1 METISKLTHR
11 RFIIG
16 QQGLWPGRR
25 FKGLR
30 GTASAIRTMGAL
42 QLDPLNIV
50 ARSQHIALQGRVLG
64 YEQEFLDKVVYGQ
77 RQFFDYGGALFL
89 YPMEELPYWRAL
101 MGRTAAYPRMV
112 QFRAAH
118 PAAMDEVLAA
128 LHSNGPMGNR
138 DFGGDKLQY
147 WSYRGR
153 KDSAVALYYLWLL
166 GEVMITER
174 WGFDRVYDL
183 RERVAPPAYQHSATM
198 AEAEHFFA
206 LKTISVSNM
215 IREKRFRALWQGSI
229 ERKVP
234 QAEADRK
241 LAEMLEA
248 KAIARL
254 QIEGS
259 KESWIMLAGSVP
271 VIEALEAGRTP
282 REWRSSGPTTEEEVT
297 LLAPLEMVS
306 ARGRARQLFDFDY
319 VWEVYKPVHQRRWG
333 YYTLPI
339 LYGDDLVARLD
350 PKLDRRT
357 GRLHILGF
365 WLEDDTPKDETFA
378 SALGRGLGRFAKMA
392 GAEKVDLSVIQPK
405 KLRDQIKNIMS
416 LA

>member
-11 RFIIG
+11 RFILG

-25 FKGLR
+25 FKSLR

-77 RQFFDYGGALFL
+77 HQFFDYGGALFL
-89 YPMEELPYWRAL
+89 YPMEELPYRRAL

-118 PAAMDEVLAA
+118 PAAMDKVLAA

-174 WGFDRVYDL
+174 RGFDRVYDL
-183 RERVAPPAYQHSATM
+183 RERVAPPAYQHSATV
-198 AEAEHFFA
+198 AEAEQFFA
-206 LKTISVSNM
+206 LRAISLSNM
-215 IREKRFRALWQGSI
+215 IREKRFRALWQCSI

-241 LAEMLEA
+241 LAEML
-248 KAIARL
+248 
-254 QIEGS
+254 GG
-259 KESWIMLAGSVP
+259 ESYRAP
-271 VIEALEAGRTP
+271 ADRRFKRERDHAGRLHAGN
-282 REWRSSGPTTEEEVT
+282 RG
-297 LLAPLEMVS
+297 
-306 ARGRARQLFDFDY
+306 ARGRPHSERVEAIRSND
-319 VWEVYKPVHQRRWG
+319 G
-333 YYTLPI
+333 
-339 LYGDDLVARLD
+339 
-350 PKLDRRT
+350 
-357 GRLHILGF
+357 
-365 WLEDDTPKDETFA
+365 
-378 SALGRGLGRFAKMA
+378 GRGLPARAA
-392 GAEKVDLSVIQPK
+392 GDGQRPRQGPAVI
-405 KLRDQIKNIMS
+405 
-416 LA
+416 